1 MKPRSRKA
9 FEVRTNQVIAMFRE
23 NLVQGHAQI
32 EWLGK
37 TSIRSVRCKAKV
49 VEKEQATILT
59 QIETLLGM

>member
-37 TSIRSVRCKAKV
+37 TSIRSVRRKAKV